1 LLRITE
7 ASELPPPPTRR
18 AALSCPQPLA
28 AGLRVGY
35 QGVVPRR
42 GMRRSGA
49 LAGEEDLSSQQVQD
63 GLVVDHDAADAW
75 TCRAKNA
82 IQRGPEM
89 AIRVCLAG
97 VSGWTGSAVARAILA
112 SDEFELTG
120 AIARRQAG
128 RDAGE
133 LLGLPA
139 NRVVVTASLGEA
151 LARPADVLVDFT
163 TPDSVK
169 QRTLEA
175 LAGGV
180 RVVIGTS
187 GLTAVD
193 YADIERT
200 ATENRLGV
208 IAAGNFSLTAALAK
222 HFALLAAKHLP
233 SWEIIDYAHAEK
245 SDAPSGTTRELA
257 EALGEAAQNKLAVPV
272 ERTHGDREARGA
284 TIAGTQVHSIRLPG
298 IVLAFEAI
306 FGLPNERLTI
316 RHDAGQGAEPYVN
329 GTLLAVRRVME
340 VAGLVRGLDRLLFS
354 T

>member
-1 LLRITE
+1 
-7 ASELPPPPTRR
+7 
-18 AALSCPQPLA
+18 
-28 AGLRVGY
+28 
-35 QGVVPRR
+35 
-42 GMRRSGA
+42 
-49 LAGEEDLSSQQVQD
+49 
-63 GLVVDHDAADAW
+63 
-75 TCRAKNA
+75 
-82 IQRGPEM
+82 M
-89 AIRVCLAG
+89 AIRVCVAG
-97 VSGWTGSAVARAILA
+97 VSGWTGSAVARAILS

-139 NRVVVTASLGEA
+139 KGVVVAASLAVA

-163 TPDSVK
+163 SPDSVK

-175 LAGGV
+175 LSRSV

-187 GLTAVD
+187 GLSAVD
-193 YADIERT
+193 YADIART

-222 HFALLAAKHLP
+222 YFALLAARHLP
-233 SWEIIDYAHAEK
+233 SWEVIDYAHAEK
-245 SDAPSGTTRELA
+245 PDAPSGTTRELA
-257 EALGEAAQNKLAVPV
+257 EALGEAARNKLAVPV
-272 ERTHGDREARGA
+272 EQTHGSREARGA
-284 TIAGTQVHSIRLPG
+284 TVAGTQVHSIRLPG

-316 RHDAGQGAEPYVN
+316 RHDAGKGAEPYVG

-340 VAGLVRGLDRLLFS
+340 VAGLVRGLDRLLFG

>member
-1 LLRITE
+1 M
-7 ASELPPPPTRR
+7 
-18 AALSCPQPLA
+18 
-28 AGLRVGY
+28 V
-35 QGVVPRR
+35 
-42 GMRRSGA
+42 
-49 LAGEEDLSSQQVQD
+49 
-63 GLVVDHDAADAW
+63 
-75 TCRAKNA
+75 
-82 IQRGPEM
+82 
-89 AIRVCLAG
+89 AIRVCVAG
-97 VSGWTGSAVARAILA
+97 VSGWTGSAVARAIL
-112 SDEFELTG
+112 STSEFELTG
-120 AIARRQAG
+120 AIARRTAG

-139 NRVVVTASLGEA
+139 NGVVVAASLGEA

-163 TPDSVK
+163 SPDSVK

-187 GLTAVD
+187 GLTAAD

-200 ATENRLGV
+200 ATVNRLGV

-245 SDAPSGTTRELA
+245 PDAPSGTTRELA
-257 EALGEAAQNKLAVPV
+257 EALGEVAQNNLAVPV

-284 TIAGTQVHSIRLPG
+284 AIAGTQVHSIRLPG

-316 RHDAGQGAEPYVN
+316 RHDA
-329 GTLLAVRRVME
+329 
-340 VAGLVRGLDRLLFS
+340 
-354 T
+354 

>member
-1 LLRITE
+1 
-7 ASELPPPPTRR
+7 
-18 AALSCPQPLA
+18 
-28 AGLRVGY
+28 
-35 QGVVPRR
+35 
-42 GMRRSGA
+42 
-49 LAGEEDLSSQQVQD
+49 
-63 GLVVDHDAADAW
+63 
-75 TCRAKNA
+75 
-82 IQRGPEM
+82 M
-89 AIRVCLAG
+89 AIRVCVAG
-97 VSGWTGSAVARAILA
+97 VSGGTGSAVTRAIL
-112 SDEFELTG
+112 SSGEFELAG

-139 NRVVVTASLGEA
+139 KGVVVAASLEEG

-163 TPDSVK
+163 SPDSVR

-175 LAGGV
+175 LARGV

-187 GLTAVD
+187 GLTAAD

-200 ATENRLGV
+200 ATGNRLGV

-222 HFALLAAKHLP
+222 HFALTAAKYLP
-233 SWEIIDYAHAEK
+233 SWEVIDYAHADK
-245 SDAPSGTTRELA
+245 PDAPSGTTRELA
-257 EALGEAAQNKLAVPV
+257 EALGEVAQNKLGVPV

-316 RHDAGQGAEPYVN
+316 RHDAGKGAEPYVN
-329 GTLLAVRRVME
+329 GTLLAVRRV
-340 VAGLVRGLDRLLFS
+340 VGVTGLVRGLDRLLFGV
-354 T
+354 